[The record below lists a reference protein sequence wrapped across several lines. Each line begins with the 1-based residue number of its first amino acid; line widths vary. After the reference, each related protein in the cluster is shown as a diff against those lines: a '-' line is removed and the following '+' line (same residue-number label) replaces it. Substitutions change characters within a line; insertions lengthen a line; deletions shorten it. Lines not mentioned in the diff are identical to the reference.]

1 MNYFQFKKDVSDYIR
16 NCKHLSYREKNQ
28 AISFVLNPER
38 YKYEVGYLLKRIDN
52 LKTYG
57 RKPLKDKLCPRCH
70 KPLRLETEMD
80 IDYMYVC
87 DNCDENFYEFEVK

>member
-1 MNYFQFKKDVSDYIR
+1 MNYFQFKIEKADYIR
-16 NCKHLSYREKNQ
+16 NCKHLSDREKNQ

-38 YKYEVGYLLKRIDN
+38 YKYEIDYLLKRIEN
-52 LKTYG
+52 LKIYG

-87 DNCDENFYEFEVK
+87 DNCDENFYVFEAK